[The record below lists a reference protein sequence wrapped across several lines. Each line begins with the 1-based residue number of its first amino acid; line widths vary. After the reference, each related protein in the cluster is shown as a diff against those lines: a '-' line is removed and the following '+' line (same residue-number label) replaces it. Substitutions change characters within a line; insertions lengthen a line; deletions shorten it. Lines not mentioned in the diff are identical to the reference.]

1 MSTASAPRARRTGAG
16 ILALILVVL
25 GVLAVAAGRGWLSI
39 PGVSEGS
46 PGGGSGSGGLGGGG
60 DVRQVSGVVGSEKLA
75 YFRDPAVADVF
86 ADHGLEVSVEAAGS
100 RKIATGV
107 DLGAFDFAFP
117 SSAPAA
123 KRIAEAHP
131 HEAETTPFHSP
142 MAVAT
147 FQPIVDVLAA
157 EGVAREEGGHW
168 YIDMTEYLRLA
179 EEGTRWRDLGDGAY
193 PSPRTVQMS
202 TTDART
208 SNSAAMYVSILSWAG
223 NDGAVVADRGQVDDA
238 VERIV
243 PLLTGQGFTESSSAG
258 PFADFLAQGMG
269 SKPMVMIYES
279 QFLERRMNAD
289 ESIRDDMVLAYPDP
303 TIQSKHTVIGLN
315 SDGAEV
321 ARLLAEDPDLQRLA
335 AEHGFRPQSRQLFD
349 EVLADEGA
357 PAPPELVS
365 VIDPPSF
372 DMLEALLTRLGEAL
386 GGRGEPNAAE
396 EEAGAAADA
405 PVGE

>member
-25 GVLAVAAGRGWLSI
+25 GVLAVAAGRGWVSI

-123 KRIAEAHP
+123 NRIAEVHP

-157 EGVAREEGGHW
+157 EGVAREDGGH
-168 YIDMTEYLRLA
+168 
-179 EEGTRWRDLGDGAY
+179 
-193 PSPRTVQMS
+193 
-202 TTDART
+202 
-208 SNSAAMYVSILSWAG
+208 
-223 NDGAVVADRGQVDDA
+223 
-238 VERIV
+238 
-243 PLLTGQGFTESSSAG
+243 
-258 PFADFLAQGMG
+258 
-269 SKPMVMIYES
+269 
-279 QFLERRMNAD
+279 
-289 ESIRDDMVLAYPDP
+289 
-303 TIQSKHTVIGLN
+303 
-315 SDGAEV
+315 
-321 ARLLAEDPDLQRLA
+321 
-335 AEHGFRPQSRQLFD
+335 
-349 EVLADEGA
+349 
-357 PAPPELVS
+357 
-365 VIDPPSF
+365 
-372 DMLEALLTRLGEAL
+372 
-386 GGRGEPNAAE
+386 
-396 EEAGAAADA
+396 
-405 PVGE
+405 